1 LLIGAKSAR
10 TLILG
15 VVVFVP
21 GETRMLSARNR
32 LDGEVVEVETGDVTA
47 EVVLDVGG
55 EEVAAVIT
63 RESAENL
70 EIEVGMELTAVVKA
84 TDVMLRSD

>member
-1 LLIGAKSAR
+1 
-10 TLILG
+10 
-15 VVVFVP
+15 
-21 GETRMLSARNR
+21 MLSARNR
-32 LDGEVVEVETGDVTA
+32 LDGEVVDVETGDVTA

-70 EIEVGMELTAVVKA
+70 EIEEGMELTAVVKA

>member
-1 LLIGAKSAR
+1 
-10 TLILG
+10 
-15 VVVFVP
+15 
-21 GETRMLSARNR
+21 MLSARNR
-32 LDGEVVEVETGDVTA
+32 LDGEVVDVKTGDVTA

-70 EIEVGMELTAVVKA
+70 EIEEGMELTAVVKA

>member
-1 LLIGAKSAR
+1 
-10 TLILG
+10 
-15 VVVFVP
+15 
-21 GETRMLSARNR
+21 MLSARNR
-32 LDGEVVEVETGDVTA
+32 LDGVVVEVETGDVTA
-47 EVVLDVGG
+47 EVVLDVNG

-70 EIEVGMELTAVVKA
+70 EIEEGMELTAVVKA

>member
-1 LLIGAKSAR
+1 
-10 TLILG
+10 
-15 VVVFVP
+15 
-21 GETRMLSARNR
+21 MLSARNR

-70 EIEVGMELTAVVKA
+70 EIEAGMELTAVVKA

>member
-1 LLIGAKSAR
+1 
-10 TLILG
+10 
-15 VVVFVP
+15 
-21 GETRMLSARNR
+21 MLSARNR

-47 EVVLDVGG
+47 EVVLDVNG

-70 EIEVGMELTAVVKA
+70 EIEEGMELTAVIKA

>member
-1 LLIGAKSAR
+1 
-10 TLILG
+10 
-15 VVVFVP
+15 
-21 GETRMLSARNR
+21 MLSARNR
-32 LDGEVVEVETGDVTA
+32 LDGEVVDVETGDVTA
-47 EVVLDVGG
+47 EVVLDVDG

-70 EIEVGMELTAVVKA
+70 EIEEGMELTAVIKA

>member
-1 LLIGAKSAR
+1 
-10 TLILG
+10 
-15 VVVFVP
+15 
-21 GETRMLSARNR
+21 MLSARNR
-32 LDGEVVEVETGDVTA
+32 LDGEVVDVETGDVTA
-47 EVVLDVGG
+47 EVVLDVNG

-70 EIEVGMELTAVVKA
+70 EIEEGMELTAVIKA

>member
-1 LLIGAKSAR
+1 
-10 TLILG
+10 
-15 VVVFVP
+15 
-21 GETRMLSARNR
+21 MLSARNR

-47 EVVLDVGG
+47 EVVLDVNG

-70 EIEVGMELTAVVKA
+70 EIEEGMEVTAVVKA